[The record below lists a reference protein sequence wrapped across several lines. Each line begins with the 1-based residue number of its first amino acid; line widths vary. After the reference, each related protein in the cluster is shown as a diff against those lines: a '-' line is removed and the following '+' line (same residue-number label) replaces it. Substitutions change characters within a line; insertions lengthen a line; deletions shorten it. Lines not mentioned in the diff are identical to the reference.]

1 MKEEMIKAPLDETNV
16 SPTTIIDE
24 LTNCDN
30 IQKDNT
36 AVGYIDNA
44 PVLFEYSNNIMRIYF
59 HEQSDYLKHM
69 FDIIRY
75 AKDMEENTE
84 HLKVKYSYDCSIIF
98 ELRFYWD
105 TKNK

>member
-1 MKEEMIKAPLDETNV
+1 MNKEMIKAPLDETNV

-44 PVLFEYSNNIMRIYF
+44 PVLFEYSKNIMRITF
-59 HEQSDYLKHM
+59 RNESDFMKHV
-69 FDIIRY
+69 FDILKYRTH
-75 AKDMEENTE
+75 MEENTE
-84 HLKVKYSYDCSIIF
+84 HLKVKYSYDCIIF